1 MDATAGANY
10 SRCERWF
17 APPQLHRFRRYYPTG
32 RLKGHYELK
41 FDDGDLAD
49 IELPSEDYGD
59 ANTEDGWLWLDE
71 EK

>member
-1 MDATAGANY
+1 MSDAMHIG
-10 SRCERWF
+10 
-17 APPQLHRFRRYYPTG
+17 RFRRYYPTG